1 MSSPPKTLKQRFY
14 NRATSAAA
22 LVKKGAISL
31 KTGATTAYSYMPSI
45 RGAQTQQLLV
55 TPPTPDLTDWVTNT
69 DNSEFI
75 AISIPTQ
82 EEYRENLNL
91 IYKLFPSTPRF
102 YINTGGTNE
111 IKINFDHNDNNYFFI
126 INNKDDGFKEILK
139 LCEMSNATTR
149 TIIEKLNT
157 IIRHLEQHNTILLS
171 SNSENISN
179 SNRIRRSRTLLN
191 KSQSIVQVAYRNR
204 MLNKIKNKLKNI
216 IKKHNSLN
224 RNAPQVPIVD
234 TTLLNDISIRHIT
247 VVN

>member
-1 MSSPPKTLKQRFY
+1 MSLPSKTWKQTFS
-14 NRATSAAA
+14 NGATRAGRA
-22 LVKKGAISL
+22 
-31 KTGATTAYSYMPSI
+31 ATTAYSYMSSF
-45 RGAQTQQLLV
+45 RGPQTQQLLV
-55 TPPTPDLTDWVTNT
+55 PPPPPTPT
-69 DNSEFI
+69 
-75 AISIPTQ
+75 PTPPPTPTPTPPPTPTPTPTPPPTP

-139 LCEMSNATTR
+139 LCKTHDATISN
-149 TIIEKLNT
+149 IIIHLNT

-171 SNSENISN
+171 SN
-179 SNRIRRSRTLLN
+179 RRRSRTIIN
-191 KSQSIVQVAYRNR
+191 KPLSKVKDVYHNR
-204 MLNKIKNKLKNI
+204 MLNQIKNKLKNI

-224 RNAPQVPIVD
+224 TNAHHEPIVD
-234 TTLLNDISIRHIT
+234 NTLLNNISIRHIT